1 MREDNQHY
9 YREIPLLPLR
19 GVLVFPYMV
28 IHLDVGREKS
38 INAIEEAMLEDKK
51 IFLATQ
57 IEAQTDDPEEDDI
70 YQVGT
75 LAEIKQILKMPGG
88 TMRVLVEGLH
98 RAEIQEYVSYDPYY
112 KVGIREFRDL
122 PAQKVPEVE
131 ALMRTLVYQF
141 EQYVKLS
148 KKIPPET
155 VVSVVAIEEPG
166 CLADVIASHLSLRI
180 KEKQSILE
188 AFDIKKRLE
197 IICQILAKEME
208 SLNWREKL
216 TSGSG
221 NRWKNPER
229 VLFAGADE
237 GHTKELGDKDDRVAE
252 GQELRERSLRPV
264 FLKKW
269 RKSSQRGRAVGENA
283 THGGRSRSSTQLS

>member
-148 KKIPPET
+148 KNT
-155 VVSVVAIEEPG
+155 SRN
-166 CLADVIASHLSLRI
+166 C
-180 KEKQSILE
+180 SI
-188 AFDIKKRLE
+188 
-197 IICQILAKEME
+197 
-208 SLNWREKL
+208 
-216 TSGSG
+216 SGS
-221 NRWKNPER
+221 
-229 VLFAGADE
+229 
-237 GHTKELGDKDDRVAE
+237 H
-252 GQELRERSLRPV
+252 
-264 FLKKW
+264 
-269 RKSSQRGRAVGENA
+269 
-283 THGGRSRSSTQLS
+283 

>member
-98 RAEIQEYVSYDPYY
+98 RAEIQEYVSYEPFY
-112 KVGIREFRDL
+112 KVGIREFRSSRC
-122 PAQKVPEVE
+122 KVPEVE

-148 KKIPPET
+148 KKYLP
-155 VVSVVAIEEPG
+155 
-166 CLADVIASHLSLRI
+166 
-180 KEKQSILE
+180 
-188 AFDIKKRLE
+188 
-197 IICQILAKEME
+197 
-208 SLNWREKL
+208 KL
-216 TSGSG
+216 
-221 NRWKNPER
+221 
-229 VLFAGADE
+229 
-237 GHTKELGDKDDRVAE
+237 
-252 GQELRERSLRPV
+252 
-264 FLKKW
+264 
-269 RKSSQRGRAVGENA
+269 
-283 THGGRSRSSTQLS
+283 